1 MAEIVIKA
9 EAREEFG
16 KGASRRLR
24 QNKLIPAVLYG
35 HGLDPIHIS
44 LPAHATQ
51 MALRTANALLDI
63 EMEGKD
69 NQLALPKQIQRNP
82 IRDTITHVDL
92 IAVRRGEKV
101 QVEVPLTVT
110 GEVRG
115 AAVVLQ
121 DQNSI
126 TLEVEATSIP
136 AFIEVSVD
144 GAEVGVVILAQD
156 LILPEGAVFP
166 GDPELLILSVQAP
179 QAQDL
184 GETPEE
190 EIEGEEG
197 AEGEEATPA
206 EETSEE

>member
-9 EAREEFG
+9 EARDEFG

-35 HGLDPIHIS
+35 HGLDPVHIS
-44 LPAHATQ
+44 LPAHATT

-63 EMEGKD
+63 EIQGKD

-82 IRDTITHVDL
+82 VRDTITHVDL

-101 QVEVPLTVT
+101 QVEIPLTVV

-136 AFIEVSVD
+136 AFIEVSVE
-144 GAEVGVVILAQD
+144 GAEVGLVILAQD
-156 LILPEGAVFP
+156 LVLPEGAVFS
-166 GDPELLILSVQAP
+166 GDSELLILSVQAP

-184 GETPEE
+184 GEAVEE
-190 EIEGEEG
+190 EVEGEEG
-197 AEGEEATPA
+197 AEAEESLDAEEAT
-206 EETSEE
+206 EE